1 MRVRDAPSPPG
12 LIRSIRFI
20 RYIRIALIV
29 DASNAGWTRR
39 PEEPSQPL
47 PDFRSPIPDSRWW
60 YAPLSDRIPAPVS
73 ASEILSTY
81 RQLDDAKII
90 ETLERL
96 RNRIR
101 DRFPGSGLS
110 RVSEELLEVARESAS
125 LAAYLARPNWPVRV
139 GVGLAIAAMLG
150 AVFVA
155 LTRIRLQGGVAEW
168 PELVQVIESGVNDV
182 VFLGIAVFFL
192 LTVETRVKRQRALRA
207 LHQLRSIAHVVDMHQ
222 LTKDPEQLDAESPAN
237 AASPARTMTRGELG
251 RYLDYCTEL
260 LSVTSKI
267 AALYVERFNDDV
279 TLGAVNEIESLT
291 AGLSRKIWQK
301 ISMLNA

>member
-1 MRVRDAPSPPG
+1 M
-12 LIRSIRFI
+12 
-20 RYIRIALIV
+20 
-29 DASNAGWTRR
+29 
-39 PEEPSQPL
+39 
-47 PDFRSPIPDSRWW
+47 
-60 YAPLSDRIPAPVS
+60 S
-73 ASEILSTY
+73 AYL
-81 RQLDDAKII
+81 QLDDAKII

-96 RNRIR
+96 RARIR

-125 LAAYLARPNWPVRV
+125 LVAYLARPNWPVRV

-207 LHQLRSIAHVVDMHQ
+207 LHQLRSVAHVVDMHQ
-222 LTKDPEQLDAESPAN
+222 LTKDPEQQLSNPPATASSP
-237 AASPARTMTRGELG
+237 SRSMSRGELG
-251 RYLDYCTEL
+251 RYLDYCSEL
-260 LSVTSKI
+260 LSLTSKI
-267 AALYVERFNDDV
+267 AALFVERFDDPV
-279 TLGAVNEIESLT
+279 TLGAVNEIETLT
-291 AGLSRKIWQK
+291 AGLSRKVWQK
-301 ISMLNA
+301 IALLNAVPIVDSSP

>member
-1 MRVRDAPSPPG
+1 M
-12 LIRSIRFI
+12 
-20 RYIRIALIV
+20 
-29 DASNAGWTRR
+29 
-39 PEEPSQPL
+39 
-47 PDFRSPIPDSRWW
+47 
-60 YAPLSDRIPAPVS
+60 
-73 ASEILSTY
+73 STY
-81 RQLDDAKII
+81 RQLDAAKII

-96 RNRIR
+96 RDRIR
-101 DRFPGSGLS
+101 GRFPGSGLW

-125 LAAYLARPNWPVRV
+125 LVTYLARPNWPVRV
-139 GVGLAIAAMLG
+139 GVAVAIAAMLG

-222 LTKDPEQLDAESPAN
+222 LTKDPEQLDPESPAN

>member
-1 MRVRDAPSPPG
+1 M
-12 LIRSIRFI
+12 
-20 RYIRIALIV
+20 
-29 DASNAGWTRR
+29 
-39 PEEPSQPL
+39 
-47 PDFRSPIPDSRWW
+47 
-60 YAPLSDRIPAPVS
+60 S
-73 ASEILSTY
+73 AYL
-81 RQLDDAKII
+81 QLDDAKII

-96 RNRIR
+96 RDRIR
-101 DRFPGSGLS
+101 GRFPGSGLS
-110 RVSEELLEVARESAS
+110 RVSEELLDVARESAS
-125 LAAYLARPNWPVRV
+125 LVAYLARPNWPVRIGV
-139 GVGLAIAAMLG
+139 GVAIAAMLG
-150 AVFVA
+150 AVYVA

-207 LHQLRSIAHVVDMHQ
+207 LHQLRSVAHVVDMHQ
-222 LTKDPEQLDAESPAN
+222 LTKDPEQLDPESPAN
-237 AASPARTMTRGELG
+237 ADSAARTMTRGELG

>member
-1 MRVRDAPSPPG
+1 M
-12 LIRSIRFI
+12 
-20 RYIRIALIV
+20 
-29 DASNAGWTRR
+29 
-39 PEEPSQPL
+39 
-47 PDFRSPIPDSRWW
+47 
-60 YAPLSDRIPAPVS
+60 S
-73 ASEILSTY
+73 AYL
-81 RQLDDAKII
+81 QLDDAKII
-90 ETLERL
+90 KTLERL
-96 RNRIR
+96 RDRIC

-110 RVSEELLEVARESAS
+110 RVSEELLGVARESAS
-125 LAAYLARPNWPVRV
+125 LVAYLSRPNWPVCV

-168 PELVQVIESGVNDV
+168 PELVQVIEAGVNDV

-192 LTVETRVKRQRALRA
+192 LTVETRIKRQRALRA
-207 LHQLRSIAHVVDMHQ
+207 LHQLRSVAHVVDMHQ
-222 LTKDPEQLDAESPAN
+222 LTKDPEQLDPESPAN
-237 AASPARTMTRGELG
+237 TASPTRTMTRGELG

-279 TLGAVNEIESLT
+279 TLGAVNEIETLT